1 VSGRG
6 LINTAH
12 GTSREAFGLQEWA
25 LLLVVAAIW
34 GSSFVLVEVALDHFE
49 PGLVAFGRV
58 AIGTLAVS
66 AFPRS
71 RRRVERSDVP
81 RIAVLGLLWMG
92 APLLLFAIGQQH
104 IDSSLA
110 GMLNGAVPVFA
121 TVIAALLLRRSPGPR
136 QIVGVAVGFV
146 GVVAI
151 LWPATRGAD
160 ATAFGASLV
169 VLAVLCYAVA
179 LNIAVPLQQRYG
191 ALPVLLRA
199 QIVALVTLSP
209 AALIAF
215 PASTFAWSS
224 ALALSALGIFGT
236 GLAFVAMSTLV
247 GRVGA
252 TRGSVAI
259 YLLPIVAIVLGVVFL
274 DESVEPMSIAGTALV
289 LFGAYLTS
297 RSEVRG
303 PATAAGVEAYRRS

>member
-1 VSGRG
+1 
-6 LINTAH
+6 
-12 GTSREAFGLQEWA
+12 
-25 LLLVVAAIW
+25 
-34 GSSFVLVEVALDHFE
+34 
-49 PGLVAFGRV
+49 
-58 AIGTLAVS
+58 
-66 AFPRS
+66 
-71 RRRVERSDVP
+71 
-81 RIAVLGLLWMG
+81 MG

-110 GMLNGAVPVFA
+110 GMLSGAVPVFA

-160 ATAFGASLV
+160 ATAF
-169 VLAVLCYAVA
+169 
-179 LNIAVPLQQRYG
+179 
-191 ALPVLLRA
+191 
-199 QIVALVTLSP
+199 
-209 AALIAF
+209 
-215 PASTFAWSS
+215 
-224 ALALSALGIFGT
+224 
-236 GLAFVAMSTLV
+236 
-247 GRVGA
+247 
-252 TRGSVAI
+252 AI

-274 DESVEPMSIAGTALV
+274 DESVEPVSIAGTALV